1 MIDYDPHRWRTTFF
15 ALKGSMVKA
24 IAFRAA
30 LVTLGA
36 VAMVAVHFYVVPF
49 AFPNAGTVHSVVGT
63 ALGLL
68 LVFRTNQSYDRWWEG
83 RKLWGGMVN
92 TCRNLA
98 RASSV
103 HLAGQPERLTQ
114 VLRLTQAFPAAAMCV
129 LRQKAWAP
137 EHLEPEDVDAITAHN
152 HAPTA
157 ICQRVTWHLE
167 QERKAGRLG
176 EMIFTSLDHHPQ
188 VLVDLI
194 GACERIHRTPLPFAY
209 VVHLRRALVIYC
221 ATLPIALV
229 QTFGWGTVPIVFAVT
244 SIMVGIEEIG
254 VEIEDPFEGDDNDLP
269 LERIT
274 DGIQKNVGSYL
285 PADPAPDAR
294 GR

>member
-15 ALKGSMVKA
+15 AVKGSMVRP
-24 IAFRAA
+24 ISFRAA

-36 VAMVAVHFYVVPF
+36 AALVATHFFLAPF
-49 AFPNAGTVHSVVGT
+49 NFSNAGVIHSVVGT

-98 RASSV
+98 RSASV
-103 HLAGQPERLTQ
+103 HLAGEPDRLSR
-114 VLRLTQAFPAAAMCV
+114 VVKLTQAFPAAAMCT
-129 LRQKAWAP
+129 LRQRAWAP
-137 EHLEPEDVDAITAHN
+137 ERLEPDDVEAITARN

-157 ICQRVTWHLE
+157 IAQRITFHLNE
-167 QERKAGRLG
+167 ERRLGRLG
-176 EMIFTSLDHHPQ
+176 EIVFTSLEHHAA

-194 GACERIHRTPLPFAY
+194 GACERIHKTPLPFAY

-221 ATLPIALV
+221 LTLPIALV
-229 QTFGWGTVPIVFAVT
+229 QTFGWGTIPIVFIVT

-254 VEIEDPFEGDDNDLP
+254 VEIEDPFEGDENDLP

-274 DGIQKNVGSYL
+274 DGIQSSVGSYL
-285 PADPAPDAR
+285 PTGRRDP
-294 GR
+294 